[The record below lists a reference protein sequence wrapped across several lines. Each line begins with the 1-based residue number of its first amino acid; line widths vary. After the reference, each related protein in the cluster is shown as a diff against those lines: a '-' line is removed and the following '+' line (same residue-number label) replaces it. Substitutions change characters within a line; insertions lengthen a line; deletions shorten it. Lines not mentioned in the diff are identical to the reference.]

1 MKQSLQQ
8 ASQDFF
14 AKQQLPAEQLHAL
27 QAQIQAATRDNKKQ
41 PSIYRHSLLAACL
54 AFIAVGLISFWTLQ
68 STQNPTTPY
77 LATPNLITQ
86 QQMVAAIADEV
97 AKNHIKMKPLDINSN
112 HFQEVQGYFT
122 QLDFLPSASQHF
134 NQSATQVVDHL
145 LGGRYCSIRSI
156 TAAQLRFGD
165 NEQNRTTLYQTE
177 YLPDVFGTLPV
188 LEQGQTP
195 LVTYAKGLRI
205 EIWVEK
211 QLLMVSSRQELPVDS
226 KQSTNGSIQPS
237 ELHTQP

>member
-14 AKQQLPAEQLHAL
+14 DQQQLSGEQLHAL
-27 QAQIQAATRDNKKQ
+27 QKQIKTTNQDNKKQ
-41 PSIYRHSLLAACL
+41 PPTYRYSLLVACL
-54 AFIAVGLISFWTLQ
+54 AFISVGLISFWTLQ
-68 STQNPTTPY
+68 STQNPTAPY
-77 LATPNLITQ
+77 LANPNLITQ

-112 HFQEVQGYFT
+112 RFSEVQGYFT
-122 QLDFLPSASQHF
+122 QLDFLPSASQYF

-145 LGGRYCSIRSI
+145 LGGRYCSIRSV

-177 YLPDVFGTLPV
+177 YLPDVFGELPI
-188 LEQGQTP
+188 LEQGQAP

-211 QLLMVSSRQELPVDS
+211 QLLMVSSRQEL
-226 KQSTNGSIQPS
+226 SIDIQ
-237 ELHTQP
+237 ELP